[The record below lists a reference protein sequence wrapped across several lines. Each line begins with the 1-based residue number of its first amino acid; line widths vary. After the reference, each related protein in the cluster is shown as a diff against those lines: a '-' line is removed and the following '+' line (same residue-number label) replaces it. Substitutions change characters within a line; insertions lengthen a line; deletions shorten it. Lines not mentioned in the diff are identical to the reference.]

1 MGRRSATDRLRSQ
14 VELGRGGSG
23 RLASMEGLRGLAVAL
38 VFLVHFSDLSAPWV
52 ESSPLT
58 GAFAAR
64 VGNSGNIGVALFL
77 VLSGFLIYGNLMD
90 RPQAYRPYA
99 RRRLRR
105 VYPTYLFVLALYVA
119 LSLALPSHSKLPS
132 GAAAIVGA
140 VIANVLL
147 LPGIIPVAPIITVA
161 WTLSYEVFFYLTVPL
176 LISGLNLRERT
187 STWRV
192 RLFVGLSAVTA
203 VAGAAISGSHPRL
216 AMFFAGMIL
225 WEWITSRSHEFTNNP
240 QQAQRLD
247 LAGLGALV
255 VAVIAP
261 MVLLSEIA
269 GGGPRLIVLWVA
281 WPVLCAACFCV
292 DGRASRL
299 FSWTPLR
306 WLGNISFSYYLIHSL
321 VLQGF
326 FEAVRKVVD
335 PTGQQAWVWWGLMIP
350 AFVLTVGA
358 ALGLFIAV
366 ERRYSLA
373 PSR

>member
-1 MGRRSATDRLRSQ
+1 
-14 VELGRGGSG
+14 
-23 RLASMEGLRGLAVAL
+23 MEGLRGLAVAL

-52 ESSPLT
+52 ASSSWT

-64 VGNSGNIGVALFL
+64 VGNASNIGVDLFF

-119 LSLALPSHSKLPS
+119 LSLALPSQSKLPS

-187 STWRV
+187 SAWRV
-192 RLFVGLSAVTA
+192 RLFVGLSATTA
-203 VAGAAISGSHPRL
+203 VAGAAISGSHLRL

-225 WEWITSRSHEFTNNP
+225 WEWITSRSQEFTYNA
-240 QQAQRLD
+240 QKAQRLD
-247 LAGLGALV
+247 QAGLGALV

-261 MVLLSEIA
+261 MVLLSGIA

-292 DGRASRL
+292 DGRARRL

-306 WLGNISFSYYLIHSL
+306 WLGNISFSYYLTHSL

-326 FEAVRKVVD
+326 FEALRKVVD

-366 ERRYSLA
+366 ERRYSLT